1 MRTEF
6 QTLEERKVLFGLI
19 DVIKENSRIL
29 ADMSRPMFNGVRYM
43 TDTELAKRLG
53 IEKRTLANYRAKGY
67 IGFYSV
73 GGKILYAENEIEDL
87 LNENYIPPLK

>member
-6 QTLEERKVLFGLI
+6 QTLEERKALFGLI

-29 ADMSRPMFNGVRYM
+29 ADMSRPLFNGVRYI

-67 IGFYSV
+67 IGFYSI

>member
-6 QTLEERKVLFGLI
+6 QTLEERKALFGLI

-29 ADMSRPMFNGVRYM
+29 ADMSRPLFNGVRYI

-73 GGKILYAENEIEDL
+73 GGKILYAEHEIEDL

>member
-1 MRTEF
+1 MWRCICY
-6 QTLEERKVLFGLI
+6 VGI
-19 DVIKENSRIL
+19 AVNNVGASP
-29 ADMSRPMFNGVRYM
+29 DMSRPMFNGVRYI

-87 LNENYIPPLK
+87 MRENYIPPLK

>member
-6 QTLEERKVLFGLI
+6 QTLEERKALFGLM

-29 ADMSRPMFNGVRYM
+29 ADMSRPLFNGVRYI